1 MIYNIRRGRTLL
13 AWYFKSSF
21 LFYGAARALP
31 LRQCVTRVRP
41 RRGTTRRDH
50 VPEVVTSRLCIKKD
64 AGVILSV
71 WVTDTAGP
79 FGLLA
84 TDWVQEHPLLL
95 PAEDFLEAGGVKMAS
110 NHASDV
116 ISNSLVH
123 IAPVFKFVGAVGKRP
138 YRASQQLLGVV
149 NDKSTTGH

>member
-13 AWYFKSSF
+13 VFQKLLSILRRRTRPAPASVRHTRSS
-21 LFYGAARALP
+21 A
-31 LRQCVTRVRP
+31 
-41 RRGTTRRDH
+41 DH

-110 NHASDV
+110 NHARDV